1 MKKSSIHKYTYVCIF
16 SDIDNDIN
24 SLSVC
29 NDYKLDI
36 IMKLMQLSLQLKSL

>member
-1 MKKSSIHKYTYVCIF
+1 MEKSSIHKYMCVDIL
-16 SDIDNDIN
+16 SDIDNDID

-36 IMKLMQLSLQLKSL
+36 IMKFMQLSLQLKSL

>member
-1 MKKSSIHKYTYVCIF
+1 MCVDIL
-16 SDIDNDIN
+16 SDIDNDID

-36 IMKLMQLSLQLKSL
+36 IMKFMQLSLQLKSL